1 MTIQS
6 TLLALSEV
14 YEKICTNKMTSQGFI
29 ICVTSLLWQ
38 FMDFYIV
45 VQLRWFWN
53 RKKSTQY
60 QFMQV
65 YYEKKFDK
73 IPLSAK
79 YI

>member
-14 YEKICTNKMTSQGFI
+14 YEKICTNKT
-29 ICVTSLLWQ
+29 TSLLWQ

>member
-1 MTIQS
+1 MCI
-6 TLLALSEV
+6 
-14 YEKICTNKMTSQGFI
+14 TN
-29 ICVTSLLWQ
+29 LWQ
-38 FMDFYIV
+38 FMDFYI

-60 QFMQV
+60 QVMQV